1 MQNLHPSK
9 AQQLPKY
16 SFLPP
21 LTHLGV
27 SGKKAG
33 RGGVPPGREA
43 LASFSHQPLAPF
55 CLVYWSRITAQKPLP
70 GLMRSLDQRQ
80 IQRTP
85 VRIYQNCFAG
95 LS

>member
-33 RGGVPPGREA
+33 RRGFLRAEKLWPRF
-43 LASFSHQPLAPF
+43 L
-55 CLVYWSRITAQKPLP
+55 T
-70 GLMRSLDQRQ
+70 SLLH
-80 IQRTP
+80 P
-85 VRIYQNCFAG
+85 SV
-95 LS
+95 